1 MGAGSFCMDANA
13 VRGERHR
20 KPAGYGGW
28 LMGWSLPEVPEK
40 DQVQSWSPWICLLII
55 VLGLFL
61 GLIIAVLKSPTTGLP
76 ALSSGYWLP
85 LTFRTIFGILVA
97 IAAYCFWWESQA
109 TLKWNWNEWCRNMRL
124 MWHRRAQQHL
134 VILHH
139 VLLCADSDL
148 LPYREQR

>member
-1 MGAGSFCMDANA
+1 MDANA